1 MFAKL
6 NSIHDGPRN
15 YCYVCK
21 CENDSRHR
29 CKVQNLK
36 RKSIISNSWV
46 RGAEVRNKLLH
57 HSDPGRPLGAQ
68 MKTVY
73 SEE

>member
-6 NSIHDGPRN
+6 YSIHDGPRN

-29 CKVQNLK
+29 CKVQ
-36 RKSIISNSWV
+36 KSIISNSWV

>member
-21 CENDSRHR
+21 WENDSRHR

-46 RGAEVRNKLLH
+46 RLLH
-57 HSDPGRPLGAQ
+57 HSDPGRPLVAQ